1 MDEKIN
7 LFQYAEDVRDGK
19 ILVCSYVKLAVERFY
34 SFLQRDDIE
43 FRADKA
49 YKFIKFCS
57 KLRHFTGAHAGK
69 PFQLENFQIFLIVN
83 IFCFYYKGTNNRV
96 TRNVYI
102 ELARKNGKT
111 FLAAAICL
119 YCMIADGEPNAE
131 VELMANSSKQAS
143 ICFEMCRNLAE
154 GLDKKKKFF
163 NTFRDKIRFPHT
175 KSSLQIL
182 SNNKHSNDGWN
193 SYCFIVDE
201 YHEAPDSSSYDVLAS
216 SQGARQNP
224 LAVVITTAGFNLY
237 GPCYKMRQ
245 TNVEILEGKKND
257 DSQFTVIYTL
267 DANDD
272 WKDPNVWI
280 KSNPNLGVSVVP
292 DNLKRHITQA
302 INNPDRERDVRT
314 KDLNQWVSSKDVWI
328 SNDNL
333 LECTESLQW
342 DDFVGCDC
350 YIGVDLSEIKDL
362 TAVSYLFVKD
372 GKFYFK
378 TRYYLPQYT
387 IENNENRWLYNKFK
401 EKGELIACNGKAINY
416 DQVLS
421 DIVESSSKYRII
433 SITYD
438 AWNAREFNRNA
449 VQQGLPMDVFSQSLL
464 NFNIPTKELQRNILV
479 GNVIIDD
486 NELTRWCFS
495 NVQILYDSN
504 NNFKPVKDQKCA
516 YKKIDGV
523 IAMIMAMAAYLTLEA
538 QSNKEIFIL

>member
-1 MDEKIN
+1 MDENIN
-7 LFQYAEDVRDGK
+7 LFQYAEDVRSGK
-19 ILVCSYVKLAVERFY
+19 ILVCNYVKLAVNRFY

-43 FRADKA
+43 FREDKV

-57 KLRHFTGAHAGK
+57 KLTHFTGSHAQK
-69 PFQLENFQIFLIVN
+69 PFQLEPFQVFICAN
-83 IFCFYYKGTNNRV
+83 IFGLYYKNTDTRV

-119 YCMIADGEPNAE
+119 YCMIADGESNAE

-163 NTFRDKIRFPHT
+163 NTYRDKIRFPHT

-193 SYCFIVDE
+193 SSCFVVDE
-201 YHEAPDSSSYDVLAS
+201 YHSAPDSASYDVLAS

-245 TNVEILEGKKND
+245 TNIEILEGKKQD

-267 DANDD
+267 DSNDD
-272 WKDPNVWI
+272 WKNPDVWI
-280 KSNPNLGVSVVP
+280 KANPNLGVTVLQ
-292 DNLKRHITQA
+292 DNLQRQINQA
-302 INNPDRERDVRT
+302 VNNADREMDVRT
-314 KDLNQWVSSKDVWI
+314 KNLNQWLSSQDVWI

-333 LECTESLQW
+333 VECSESLSW
-342 DDFVGCDC
+342 DDFVGCDT

-362 TAVSYLFVKD
+362 TAVSYLFIKD
-372 GKFYFK
+372 GKFYYK
-378 TRYYLPQYT
+378 TRYYLPSYT
-387 IENNENRWLYNKFK
+387 IENNENRWIYTKFR
-401 EKGELIACNGKAINY
+401 EAGELIPCDGKVINY
-416 DQVLS
+416 NQVLE
-421 DIVESSSKYRII
+421 DIVDSSSKYRII
-433 SITYD
+433 SICYD

-449 VQQGLPMDVFSQSLL
+449 IQQGLPMDVFSQSLL
-464 NFNIPTKELQRNILV
+464 NFNIPTKELQRNILT

-495 NVQILYDSN
+495 NVQIIYDSN

-523 IAMIMAMAAYLTLEA
+523 ISMIMATAAYLTLEA
-538 QSNKEIFIL
+538 QNNKEIFIL